1 MFKKDEL
8 QSCFRICLTGCRLF
22 ATIKILVML
31 LVTDL
36 TSIAKNYNFQLNVSS
51 SVLLLTDLTIS
62 TKIQDLTKNN
72 LF

>member
-8 QSCFRICLTGCRLF
+8 QSRFRICLTGYRLF
-22 ATIKILVML
+22 ATIKILAIL

-62 TKIQDLTKNN
+62 TKI
-72 LF
+72 